1 MMAMNSVYLF
11 TVQVDAL
18 SIDLYIHNDDLI
30 VPLFVYVSEEHRS
43 TV

>member
-1 MMAMNSVYLF
+1 MMVMNSVYLF

-18 SIDLYIHNDDLI
+18 SIDLYIHNDHLI
-30 VPLFVYVSEEHRS
+30 VPLFVYASEEHWS